1 MIVSLRDTGIYI
13 NLTTRHVNR
22 IIGCTKIKINK
33 RVKKIFLIFR
43 SIYCFYSLLH
53 LKKVYSIIPGKK
65 TAFPNPVKIFSYKN
79 SFIKKKLQGKKY
91 SLNLRVFT
99 TSFSGFC
106 HNTRLVCCRMQ
117 QVFHSR
123 NVNVTLNNSNINN
136 NNNNNINND
145 NNTHRMTVL
154 AILMN

>member
-22 IIGCTKIKINK
+22 IIGCTTIKINK
-33 RVKKIFLIFR
+33 RVKKRFLIFR

-53 LKKVYSIIPGKK
+53 LKKVYFIIPGKK
-65 TAFPNPVKIFSYKN
+65 TTFANPVKIFCYKN
-79 SFIKKKLQGKKY
+79 RFIKKKLQGRKDW
-91 SLNLRVFT
+91 LRLWVFT

-123 NVNVTLNNSNINN
+123 NVSVTLNNNNNN

-145 NNTHRMTVL
+145 NNTHCMKVL
-154 AILMN
+154 ASLMD